1 MSGQAHRSTSRFAI
15 NSQQLCVLWAVIS
28 SLFLSSFSCWKF
40 LDQFEMKMINIVQ
53 RKHLA
58 IPCKRRPLPHWEI
71 HDRQTIM
78 SAWKIS
84 LNFLWSRVML
94 WSPLWINIDW
104 LICIMYLKW
113 FSIEFKATKLYSVK
127 KNYFSFKRRSRTT
140 NKTTTWNDQIW
151 ALTSAPL
158 ITFSFLRDCHT
169 FLTLKNLE

>member
-28 SLFLSSFSCWKF
+28 ALFLSSFSCWKH

-53 RKHLA
+53 RKQLNHTMQTPASTSLGD
-58 IPCKRRPLPHWEI
+58 P
-71 HDRQTIM
+71 RQANNNVSM
-78 SAWKIS
+78 K
-84 LNFLWSRVML
+84 LNFLCSRVML

-113 FSIEFKATKLYSVK
+113 ISIEFKATKLYSVK

-140 NKTTTWNDQIW
+140 NKTTTWNGQIW

-169 FLTLKNLE
+169 FLTLE